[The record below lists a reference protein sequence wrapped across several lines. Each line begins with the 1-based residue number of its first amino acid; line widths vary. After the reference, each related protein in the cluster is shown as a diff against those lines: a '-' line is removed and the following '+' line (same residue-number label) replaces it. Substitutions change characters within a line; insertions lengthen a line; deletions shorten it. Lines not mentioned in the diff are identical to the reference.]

1 MVLIIK
7 DTYLEGFN
15 FHILKMKKKNTKQ
28 ETKVKKSLVDIGSII
43 GMALLRNKKDYCC
56 LGSTNHAHLGELY
69 FSFFNNVTSHFVLNS
84 KYLF

>member
-15 FHILKMKKKNTKQ
+15 FHILKMKKNTKQ